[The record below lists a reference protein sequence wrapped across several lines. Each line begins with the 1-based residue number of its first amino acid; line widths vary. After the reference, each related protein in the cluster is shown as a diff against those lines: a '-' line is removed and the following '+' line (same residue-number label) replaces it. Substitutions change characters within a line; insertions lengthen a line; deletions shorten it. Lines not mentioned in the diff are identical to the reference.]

1 MQLARVPDE
10 PALSGKAVGLRAPR
24 SRACRFRRQVP
35 ASLEMES
42 FTLLHLAACS
52 RGSIA
57 AASCAI
63 VCANRQSGAVIET
76 AELHRMEAEAGR
88 AVLSAITAFPLEHS
102 PHESR
107 TTTASAT
114 PADPSFCV

>member
-1 MQLARVPDE
+1 M
-10 PALSGKAVGLRAPR
+10 
-24 SRACRFRRQVP
+24 P

-52 RGSIA
+52 HGSIA

-76 AELHRMEAEAGR
+76 AELHHMEAEAGR
-88 AVLSAITAFPLEHS
+88 AVLSAITAFPLEPPS
-102 PHESR
+102 QESC
-107 TTTASAT
+107 TAAAT
-114 PADPSFCV
+114 PQDPAFHL